1 MNKPPTFIFLLHDI
15 DRLLQKRF
23 EQRDK
28 SLGLPHSYWQ
38 ALASLNLNEGI
49 HQSGLAEILAVHPFV
64 LVRILDKLEQLG
76 LVERRRHPGDRRT
89 WHLYLRQ
96 AAHPLLAEIRDIA
109 NATWDESLDGLPDDA
124 LADLLET
131 LTLLK
136 TNLIEA
142 CHTTADDRKL
152 SHG

>member
-1 MNKPPTFIFLLHDI
+1 MNKAPTLIFLLHDI

-23 EQRDK
+23 EQREK

-64 LVRILDKLEQLG
+64 LVRILDRLEYFG

-89 WHLYLRQ
+89 WHLYLRE
-96 AAHPLLAEIRDIA
+96 AAHPLLAEIRDITD
-109 NATWDESLDGLPDDA
+109 ATWEESLDGLSDDA
-124 LADLLET
+124 IADLLET
-131 LTLLK
+131 LPLLK
-136 TNLIEA
+136 VNLIAA
-142 CHTTADDRKL
+142 CDTTADDRKI